1 MNKTAA
7 IRLLAEQGWTKADAG
22 RALESVD
29 FAADPDELMIWR
41 SASLFAGPELK
52 TRQRLQAAQK
62 GLVTRKVGEIEQT
75 KQEKSE
81 IETQAKRLASENSE
95 LEAVSNQLK
104 ADNKALKNLLDSIKL
119 RLAIDVKQ
127 LMNYKDSEIRQALAK
142 WYKGSQGG

>member
-1 MNKTAA
+1 MKKSEA
-7 IRLLAEQGWTKADAG
+7 ITLLEADGWTKADAG
-22 RALESVD
+22 RALAEVD
-29 FAADPDELMIWR
+29 FGADPDELAIR
-41 SASLFAGPELK
+41 RLASAFAGPELK

-95 LEAVSNQLK
+95 LVEVSNQLK
-104 ADNKALKNLLDSIKL
+104 ADNKALKNVVDSIRL

-127 LMNYKDSEIRQALAK
+127 LMNYQDSEIRQALAK
-142 WYKGSQGG
+142 WYKKSQG